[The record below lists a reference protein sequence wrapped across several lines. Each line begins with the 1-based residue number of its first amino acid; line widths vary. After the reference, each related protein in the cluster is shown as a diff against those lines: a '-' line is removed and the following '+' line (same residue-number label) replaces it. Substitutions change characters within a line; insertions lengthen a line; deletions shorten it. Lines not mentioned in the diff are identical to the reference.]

1 MKGKI
6 QSAAKA
12 SVLFTLL
19 SLVSF
24 STSAQ
29 WTQLGQD
36 IDGELA
42 GDQSG
47 FWIEMNATGNRVGI
61 GAPKNNGNGSNSGH
75 VRVYERTGTSWTQ
88 LGADIDG
95 ETTFDQS
102 GTALSIN
109 AAGDRVAIGSRL
121 NSGNGSNAGH
131 VRVFQWNGTI
141 WSQLGQDIDGG
152 TAGDESG
159 SSISLN
165 DLGNRVAIGAEGNDG
180 NGINSGHVRVY
191 EWNGI
196 AWSQLGADI
205 DGDSLNDNSG
215 FSVSFNSLGN
225 RLAIGAPLNDR
236 NGRDAGQVRIFEWS
250 GTSWAQL
257 GTDIYGEAVGD
268 RSGYAVSMNSAG
280 SQLVIGAPF
289 NNGNGGSSGHARV
302 YNWNGTSWIQK
313 GMDIDGEAFDDN
325 SGISVNMNDSEDR
338 IVVGAQLNN
347 GNGFRSGHV
356 RLYEWSGTAW
366 FQIGIDLDGEA
377 ANDWSGNSV
386 SINAVGDQVA
396 VGAWLNNGNGND
408 AGHVRAYQN
417 ILATNV
423 DEVENEDQVS
433 IYPNPARENL
443 ILETQNSIGEV
454 VQITS
459 ITGALILE
467 FIITKEKEKIDVSG
481 FQNGI
486 YFLRVGERAQ
496 KIVVSR

>member
-24 STSAQ
+24 STSAK

-109 AAGDRVAIGSRL
+109 AAGDLVAIGSRL

-180 NGINSGHVRVY
+180 NGINSGHVCVY
-191 EWNGI
+191 DWNGI

-289 NNGNGGSSGHARV
+289 NDGNGGSSGHARV
-302 YNWNGTSWIQK
+302 YN
-313 GMDIDGEAFDDN
+313 
-325 SGISVNMNDSEDR
+325 
-338 IVVGAQLNN
+338 
-347 GNGFRSGHV
+347 
-356 RLYEWSGTAW
+356 WSGTAW

-386 SINAVGDQVA
+386 SINAVVGDQVA

-417 ILATNV
+417 ILASNV

>member
-215 FSVSFNSLGN
+215 FSV
-225 RLAIGAPLNDR
+225 
-236 NGRDAGQVRIFEWS
+236 
-250 GTSWAQL
+250 
-257 GTDIYGEAVGD
+257 
-268 RSGYAVSMNSAG
+268 
-280 SQLVIGAPF
+280 
-289 NNGNGGSSGHARV
+289 
-302 YNWNGTSWIQK
+302 
-313 GMDIDGEAFDDN
+313 
-325 SGISVNMNDSEDR
+325 
-338 IVVGAQLNN
+338 
-347 GNGFRSGHV
+347 
-356 RLYEWSGTAW
+356 
-366 FQIGIDLDGEA
+366 
-377 ANDWSGNSV
+377 
-386 SINAVGDQVA
+386 
-396 VGAWLNNGNGND
+396 
-408 AGHVRAYQN
+408 
-417 ILATNV
+417 
-423 DEVENEDQVS
+423 
-433 IYPNPARENL
+433 
-443 ILETQNSIGEV
+443 
-454 VQITS
+454 
-459 ITGALILE
+459 
-467 FIITKEKEKIDVSG
+467 
-481 FQNGI
+481 
-486 YFLRVGERAQ
+486 
-496 KIVVSR
+496 

>member
-1 MKGKI
+1 
-6 QSAAKA
+6 
-12 SVLFTLL
+12 
-19 SLVSF
+19 
-24 STSAQ
+24 
-29 WTQLGQD
+29 
-36 IDGELA
+36 
-42 GDQSG
+42 
-47 FWIEMNATGNRVGI
+47 
-61 GAPKNNGNGSNSGH
+61 
-75 VRVYERTGTSWTQ
+75 
-88 LGADIDG
+88 
-95 ETTFDQS
+95 
-102 GTALSIN
+102 
-109 AAGDRVAIGSRL
+109 
-121 NSGNGSNAGH
+121 
-131 VRVFQWNGTI
+131 
-141 WSQLGQDIDGG
+141 
-152 TAGDESG
+152 
-159 SSISLN
+159 
-165 DLGNRVAIGAEGNDG
+165 
-180 NGINSGHVRVY
+180 
-191 EWNGI
+191 
-196 AWSQLGADI
+196 
-205 DGDSLNDNSG
+205 
-215 FSVSFNSLGN
+215 
-225 RLAIGAPLNDR
+225 
-236 NGRDAGQVRIFEWS
+236 
-250 GTSWAQL
+250 
-257 GTDIYGEAVGD
+257 
-268 RSGYAVSMNSAG
+268 
-280 SQLVIGAPF
+280 VIGAPF

>member
-109 AAGDRVAIGSRL
+109 AAGDLVAIGSRL

-180 NGINSGHVRVY
+180 NGINSGHVCVY
-191 EWNGI
+191 DWNGI

-289 NNGNGGSSGHARV
+289 NDGNGGSSGHARV
-302 YNWNGTSWIQK
+302 YN
-313 GMDIDGEAFDDN
+313 
-325 SGISVNMNDSEDR
+325 
-338 IVVGAQLNN
+338 
-347 GNGFRSGHV
+347 
-356 RLYEWSGTAW
+356 WSGTAW

-386 SINAVGDQVA
+386 SINAVVGDQVA

-417 ILATNV
+417 ILASNV

>member
-61 GAPKNNGNGSNSGH
+61 GAPKNNGNESNSGH
-75 VRVYERTGTSWTQ
+75 VRVYERAGTSWTQ

-109 AAGDRVAIGSRL
+109 AAGDCVAIGSRL

-289 NNGNGGSSGHARV
+289 NDGNGGSSGHARV
-302 YNWNGTSWIQK
+302 YN
-313 GMDIDGEAFDDN
+313 
-325 SGISVNMNDSEDR
+325 
-338 IVVGAQLNN
+338 
-347 GNGFRSGHV
+347 
-356 RLYEWSGTAW
+356 WSGTAW

-417 ILATNV
+417 MLASNV